1 MVFCLSVS
9 PATGWWAVQRIP
21 CLSPYVSLNTLLLQQ
36 NSLTDRTCPSFCYT
50 QWRILASLGNRA
62 CLSPSYVI
70 PPVQPVVEVNTQI
83 LLQHTHTPI
92 PIFVLKLTTISL
104 LLFTFCT
111 VLLDIT
117 DIQPLQ
123 NHQSSSVGVVVTH
136 ERIMKWTGVVQ
147 QTLWSKL
154 HRGPTQLSELF
165 ADLCNF

>member
-1 MVFCLSVS
+1 MVFCVSVR

-70 PPVQPVVEVNTQI
+70 PPVQPVVDVNTQI
-83 LLQHTHTPI
+83 LLQHTLTPI

-123 NHQSSSVGVVVTH
+123 NHQSSSVGVVTH
-136 ERIMKWTGVVQ
+136 ERIMKWTGVIQ
-147 QTLWSKL
+147 QTPVEQIAQ
-154 HRGPTQLSELF
+154 RFDTTF
-165 ADLCNF
+165 RTVCRFM